1 MRELPWECR
10 ISNCHKRNCPSAPK
24 VKEEFLR
31 MIILG
36 KERRDGRE
44 GLTIAP
50 RRKKDSLCDDSFCD
64 DSSQEMKSPE
74 LVHQNDS
81 INIITR
87 KLIDINLIEIY
98 PEKWLKYINQIDLF
112 YTVT

>member
-1 MRELPWECR
+1 MRELPWGCR
-10 ISNCHKRNCPSAPK
+10 SSNHHKKNCSSAPK

-36 KERRDGRE
+36 KEGRDGRE
-44 GLTIAP
+44 GLTIVL

-64 DSSQEMKSPE
+64 DSSQEMRSPE

-81 INIITR
+81 INIVTK
-87 KLIDINLIEIY
+87 KLIDVNLIEIY
-98 PEKWLKYINQIDLF
+98 CEKMIKMYQSN
-112 YTVT
+112 